1 MRRGTIYWINLEPSS
16 PREFGKTRP
25 GLIISNSVQNFALDT
40 VVALPLSS
48 RRPEIWPLRLKLK
61 IRLQKGNDSFV
72 VLPGIR
78 QVSKARLLDVVGFLG
93 SQEMNRIAEA
103 LEAYLS
109 D

>member
-1 MRRGTIYWINLEPSS
+1 M
-16 PREFGKTRP
+16 
-25 GLIISNSVQNFALDT
+25 
-40 VVALPLSS
+40 
-48 RRPEIWPLRLKLK
+48 
-61 IRLQKGNDSFV
+61 

-93 SQEMNRIAEA
+93 SEEMNRIAEA